1 MQSGPAWTGNFD
13 VTFSPCN
20 GEEVFLC
27 LESHRNRKAQLI
39 RR

>member
-1 MQSGPAWTGNFD
+1 MDRGPAWTGIFD

-27 LESHRNRKAQLI
+27 PKSRMN
-39 RR
+39 